1 MPRRL
6 LIAALLL
13 VTAQPALALEP
24 TTVKVEG
31 RAPFEPGRAGRAAQA
46 ALDNA
51 LEEAVMEVAR
61 LYLPEQVLATPGTEE
76 RVRES
81 LGPRAPAFV
90 LTYRR
95 QGAPVAR
102 PSRDQPGLEEMVL
115 ELTATVDA
123 AQVRSA
129 LASLGLLEAEN
140 ERPSVALAVRGS
152 SSPAPPE
159 GLFNPFA
166 QYLIQALEDR
176 GYVVVDPALHAG
188 GGREQGGLD
197 LARSLGTDVGVDVAI
212 GWLPQRGGAPPGGT
226 AEVRLVGFRARD
238 GARLLSS
245 RFDAPAYHDD
255 FEQALLRAL
264 EALQAQVADNLI
276 LQLDRNW
283 RALAR
288 DDGAVVLRL
297 LNVSSFRQVEAV
309 QRQLMDVL
317 GARRADLVEIGPQS
331 AEVRVSSPLSAG
343 ALQNRLAAAS
353 YQGFELEPVQVSSR
367 GVSLRIDPS
376 TTPDAPANPR

>member
-1 MPRRL
+1 VPRPL

-13 VTAQPALALEP
+13 VAAQPALALEP

-31 RAPFEPGRAGRAAQA
+31 RAPFEPGRAGRATQA

-61 LYLPEQVLATPGTEE
+61 LYLPERVLATPGTEE

-95 QGAPVAR
+95 HGAPVAR

-264 EALQAQVADNLI
+264 EALQSQVADNLI

>member
-1 MPRRL
+1 M
-6 LIAALLL
+6 
-13 VTAQPALALEP
+13 
-24 TTVKVEG
+24 
-31 RAPFEPGRAGRAAQA
+31 
-46 ALDNA
+46 
-51 LEEAVMEVAR
+51 
-61 LYLPEQVLATPGTEE
+61 
-76 RVRES
+76 
-81 LGPRAPAFV
+81 
-90 LTYRR
+90 
-95 QGAPVAR
+95 
-102 PSRDQPGLEEMVL
+102 
-115 ELTATVDA
+115 
-123 AQVRSA
+123 
-129 LASLGLLEAEN
+129 
-140 ERPSVALAVRGS
+140 
-152 SSPAPPE
+152 
-159 GLFNPFA
+159 
-166 QYLIQALEDR
+166 
-176 GYVVVDPALHAG
+176 
-188 GGREQGGLD
+188 
-197 LARSLGTDVGVDVAI
+197 
-212 GWLPQRGGAPPGGT
+212 
-226 AEVRLVGFRARD
+226 GFRARD

-353 YQGFELEPVQVSSR
+353 YQGFELEPVQVGSR
-367 GVSLRIDPS
+367 EVSLRIDPS
-376 TTPDAPANPR
+376 ATPDAPANPR

>member
-1 MPRRL
+1 MPRPL

-13 VTAQPALALEP
+13 VAAQPALALEP

-31 RAPFEPGRAGRAAQA
+31 RAPFEPGRAGRATQA

-61 LYLPEQVLATPGTEE
+61 LYLPERVLATPGTEE

-95 QGAPVAR
+95 RGAPVAR

-212 GWLPQRGGAPPGGT
+212 GWLPQQGGAPPGGT

-264 EALQAQVADNLI
+264 EALQSQVADNLI